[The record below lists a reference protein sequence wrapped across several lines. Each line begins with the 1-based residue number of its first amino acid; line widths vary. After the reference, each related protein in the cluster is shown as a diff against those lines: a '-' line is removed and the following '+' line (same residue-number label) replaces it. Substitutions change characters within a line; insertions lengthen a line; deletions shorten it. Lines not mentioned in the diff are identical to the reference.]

1 MPEKYR
7 TNLDTGTHN
16 IHLARYC
23 LSTKKK
29 AKFDFKLIL
38 YPDSTIY
45 FVKVK
50 PGDSLDKIAK
60 ANNTAIK
67 ILKNMKP
74 EVVNPLNLKTGMKL
88 KYRKGAIKRVIIGWK
103 DISTMSIAKNYN
115 GNGYATYCAKLN
127 YVLQLLRK
135 DK

>member
-23 LSTKKK
+23 LSTKKL

-38 YPDSTIY
+38 DPDSTIY
-45 FVKVK
+45 FVEVK
-50 PGDSLDKIAK
+50 PGNSLDKIAK
-60 ANNTAIK
+60 ANNTAIE
-67 ILKNMKP
+67 ILQNMNP
-74 EVVNPLNLKTGMKL
+74 EMVNPLNLKIDMKL
-88 KYRKGAIKRVIIGWK
+88 KYRKRAIKRVITGWK
-103 DISTMSIAKNYN
+103 DISTISIAKNNN
-115 GNGYATYCAKLN
+115 GNGDPTYCARLN